1 MDFKNAVI
9 AIVTDDGT
17 TVSSHFG
24 RAQFYEVI
32 TFTDGKAVKQERRE
46 KAAHH
51 SFASQ
56 AGPDDDGHHHG
67 ESHQRRHQ
75 TMVSPVMDCMAVIAR
90 GMGQGAVD
98 HLRQSNLLPI
108 LTGLHTIDEVI
119 NAVAAGSLENDARR
133 IHQHHPEQ
141 QRSI

>member
-24 RAQFYEVI
+24 RALFYEVI
-32 TFTDGKAVKQERRE
+32 TFADGKAVRQERRE
-46 KAAHH
+46 KAGHH
-51 SFASQ
+51 SFASEERH
-56 AGPDDDGHHHG
+56 DDDGHHHG

-75 TMVSPVMDCMAVIAR
+75 TMLSPVLDCAAVISR

-98 HLRQSNLLPI
+98 HLRQSNLVPV

-119 NAVAAGSLENDARR
+119 KAVAEGSLDHDARR
-133 IHQHHPEQ
+133 IHRHHAAQ
-141 QRSI
+141 